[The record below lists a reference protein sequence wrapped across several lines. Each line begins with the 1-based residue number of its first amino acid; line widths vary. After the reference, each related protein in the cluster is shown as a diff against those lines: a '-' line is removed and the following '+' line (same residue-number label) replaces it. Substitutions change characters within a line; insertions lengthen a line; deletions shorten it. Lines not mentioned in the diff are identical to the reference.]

1 MTMAKLMEYR
11 GYHAKVEYDP
21 EDEILVGEVV
31 GITDSLSFEAT
42 TTTEIVE
49 MFHQSIDNYLEFCE
63 KVGKKP
69 DKEYSGT
76 FNVRIQPDLHR
87 NAYLKAQQE
96 GVSLNRV
103 VEKALKAYLLS
114 REENPN
120 HICPRIEGFKT
131 TNPNIQLCL
140 TCTEPS
146 NRDISSSY
154 DTANYWE
161 KFTTE
166 AFS

>member
-42 TTTEIVE
+42 TTSEIVE
-49 MFHQSIDNYLEFCE
+49 MFHQSIDNYLDFCE
-63 KVGKKP
+63 QVGKNP

-76 FNVRIQPDLHR
+76 FNVRIPSDLHR
-87 NAYLKAQQE
+87 KAYLKAQQE

-103 VEKALKAYLLS
+103 VEKALRSYLFS
-114 REENPN
+114 EEKNSNP
-120 HICPRIEGFKT
+120 ICPKMEAFKAA
-131 TNPNIQLCL
+131 NQNVQPCL
-140 TCTEPS
+140 TCTE
-146 NRDISSSY
+146 SSDQEMPALY
-154 DTANYWE
+154 GTANLWGRLCTG
-161 KFTTE
+161 KL
-166 AFS
+166 S